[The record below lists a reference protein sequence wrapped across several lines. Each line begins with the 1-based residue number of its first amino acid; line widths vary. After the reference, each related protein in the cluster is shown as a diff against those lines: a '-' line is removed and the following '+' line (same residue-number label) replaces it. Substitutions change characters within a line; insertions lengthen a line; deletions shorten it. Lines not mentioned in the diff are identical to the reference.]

1 MASEKEKESA
11 GHETHC
17 ALSVSKYSPASQGTT
32 QALTLVD
39 PTGDVYPAN
48 GQGVHVSM
56 LLAPA

>member
-1 MASEKEKESA
+1 MANANEYVPA
-11 GHETHC
+11 GQATHC
-17 ALSVSKYSPASQGTT
+17 SLPLSKYCPATQVTT
-32 QALTLVD
+32 QALASVE